1 MAALVRDAGSDR
13 DVLDRA
19 AVLRTGIEVTGLA
32 WLIPI
37 LETAL
42 AFHHAARGEQD
53 DLTATIRRL
62 REATATGDFAY
73 YAEIAHFMAGR
84 PLTAPST
91 TQWLDT
97 DAVVRERWHAL
108 VTVRRRHPQTTR

>member
-1 MAALVRDAGSDR
+1 
-13 DVLDRA
+13 
-19 AVLRTGIEVTGLA
+19 
-32 WLIPI
+32 
-37 LETAL
+37 
-42 AFHHAARGEQD
+42 
-53 DLTATIRRL
+53 
-62 REATATGDFAY
+62 
-73 YAEIAHFMAGR
+73 MAGR